1 MGILL
6 LVVLCVLCQVVNSV
20 VNFDANHRTN
30 TTLGSLIVLGG
41 AEIERSESRRLHYP
55 GGERHYPAG
64 TPSDCD
70 ALVRGQEGWIFTPNY
85 PSDYDDHRTCDYVI
99 QRLTPDT
106 CKVEMTLNDFDLEE
120 SDHCLNDYLDLRD
133 GQQGVLCGALAS
145 GTKKQLQFRSGQYTM
160 TLRFKTDKENTRK
173 GFMIQLKQIPR
184 SCGAANI
191 PTGPSACN
199 QYMDTFTGS
208 VSSPGYPNGYPSN
221 IRCAYTIRRA
231 DSRICKVLL
240 EIRLLDFGRH
250 TGGPCRG
257 DYIEFPDLSRTC
269 AGYPSRK
276 IVDFLRGSDL
286 LTFTFVSDGYG
297 SGKGFDIEILQVPD
311 SCATSS
317 PPSRLPRPG
326 DSQPCDQEVSSV
338 TGHFTSPRFPNPYGP
353 NERCRYTLRKVDP
366 SVCSVELDF
375 RRFELEYSGPRC
387 SKDYLTLPSLNRL
400 CGSISGKQLMELP
413 KDSDY
418 VNLYFVSDFSGHGLG
433 FDIHVTQLFNTCEGT
448 RLHGPC
454 DQEVGTLTGRF
465 TSPGFPTSYPA
476 NQRCTYSV
484 HRADATVCSVELRF
498 VSFDIEY
505 SGEQCSKDFLMM
517 PDRTRLCGTTSGTR
531 TIKFPAGSDIL
542 ALNFFSD
549 GFRTGRGFDIE
560 VTQRRNTCRVP
571 ASDCGGEVTS
581 SAGRISSPGY
591 PRYYTSGL
599 RCHYKIRRPDP
610 STCTVELDFR
620 VFDVATSAG
629 CSEDYLQL
637 PDQTRLCGSQTT
649 SKALDYSAVG
659 SDVMTLT
666 FVTDSIGAGRGFDIV
681 VRQLP
686 NSCSILPPPPS
697 CDMTISEERTVIHS
711 PNYPEDYPAD
721 ALCVYSVRRLDRS
734 VCQVQVEF
742 LDFDLEPAPDCGS
755 DFVQLEKNGE
765 RFCGVQTP
773 PTTVLS
779 FGDGDILRMVFRSDS
794 VSSRRG
800 FEARVRQIRN
810 SCYRPIGPANGR
822 QCGTYSDTMFT
833 IQSENFPLLY
843 PPNSDCEYRI
853 VRQNP
858 TICQVELFF
867 SHFDVA
873 SENPAHCDR
882 DFLEVKGA
890 RYCGKRDGQRVLVD
904 FPKERN
910 ELTLHFKSD
919 SYQQLSG
926 FRIEVKQLTSGCP
939 PLENKTCEQTF
950 SSESFQVISPGY
962 QSGSYPDGSDC
973 RYTVKKSSFQVCAL
987 QVKFYTF
994 DLEQSE
1000 DCAKD
1005 YLDIAEQKLCGR
1017 MEYDSVRTYEFLE
1030 DEMIIQFHSD
1040 GFKNGAGFFLL
1051 FEQKTC

>member
-1 MGILL
+1 MKPELHICGEFL
-6 LVVLCVLCQVVNSV
+6 
-20 VNFDANHRTN
+20 
-30 TTLGSLIVLGG
+30 TLDSM
-41 AEIERSESRRLHYP
+41 
-55 GGERHYPAG
+55 
-64 TPSDCD
+64 SDCD

-85 PSDYDDHRTCDYVI
+85 PSDYDDHRTCDYVV

-106 CKVEMTLNDFDLEE
+106 CRVEMTLNDFDLEE

-184 SCGAANI
+184 SCGATNV
-191 PTGPSACN
+191 PSPNACN
-199 QYMDTFTGS
+199 QYIDTFTSS
-208 VSSPGYPNGYPSN
+208 VTSPGYPNGYPSN
-221 IRCAYTIRRA
+221 LRCAFTIRRA

-250 TGGPCRG
+250 SAGPCRG
-257 DYIEFPDLSRTC
+257 DYLEFPDLSRTC
-269 AGYPSRK
+269 SGYPSRK

-286 LTFTFVSDGYG
+286 LTFNFVSDGYG

-311 SCATSS
+311 SCTSS
-317 PPSRLPRPG
+317 PAPPRLPRPG
-326 DSQPCDQEVSSV
+326 DHQECDQEVSSV
-338 TGHFTSPRFPNPYGP
+338 TGHFTSPKFPNPYGP

-400 CGSISGKQLMELP
+400 CGSISGKQLMELS

-418 VNLYFVSDFSGHGLG
+418 VNLYFVSDGYGHGLG
-433 FDIHVTQLFNTCEGT
+433 FDIHVTQLFNTCEGH

-465 TSPGFPTSYPA
+465 TSPGFPSSYPA

-484 HRADATVCSVELRF
+484 HRTDATVCSVDLRF
-498 VSFDIEY
+498 ITFDVEF
-505 SGEQCSKDFLMM
+505 SGDQCSKDFLMM

-531 TIKFPAGSDIL
+531 VIKFPAGSDIL

-549 GFRTGRGFDIE
+549 EYRSGRGFDIE

-571 ASDCGGEVTS
+571 ASDCGAEVTS
-581 SAGRISSPGY
+581 SAGRITSPGY

-620 VFDVATSAG
+620 VFDVAMSAG

-637 PDQTRLCGSQTT
+637 PDQSRLCGSQTT
-649 SKALDYSAVG
+649 
-659 SDVMTLT
+659 
-666 FVTDSIGAGRGFDIV
+666 
-681 VRQLP
+681 
-686 NSCSILPPPPS
+686 
-697 CDMTISEERTVIHS
+697 
-711 PNYPEDYPAD
+711 
-721 ALCVYSVRRLDRS
+721 
-734 VCQVQVEF
+734 
-742 LDFDLEPAPDCGS
+742 
-755 DFVQLEKNGE
+755 
-765 RFCGVQTP
+765 
-773 PTTVLS
+773 
-779 FGDGDILRMVFRSDS
+779 
-794 VSSRRG
+794 
-800 FEARVRQIRN
+800 
-810 SCYRPIGPANGR
+810 
-822 QCGTYSDTMFT
+822 TM
-833 IQSENFPLLY
+833 
-843 PPNSDCEYRI
+843 
-853 VRQNP
+853 
-858 TICQVELFF
+858 
-867 SHFDVA
+867 
-873 SENPAHCDR
+873 
-882 DFLEVKGA
+882 
-890 RYCGKRDGQRVLVD
+890 
-904 FPKERN
+904 
-910 ELTLHFKSD
+910 
-919 SYQQLSG
+919 
-926 FRIEVKQLTSGCP
+926 
-939 PLENKTCEQTF
+939 
-950 SSESFQVISPGY
+950 ISPGY
-962 QSGSYPDGSDC
+962 QSGSYPDNADC

-1005 YLDIAEQKLCGR
+1005 YLFIAEQKLCGR
-1017 MEYDSVRTYEFLE
+1017 MEYDSVRTHEFLE

-1040 GFKNGAGFFLL
+1040 AFKNGAGFFLL